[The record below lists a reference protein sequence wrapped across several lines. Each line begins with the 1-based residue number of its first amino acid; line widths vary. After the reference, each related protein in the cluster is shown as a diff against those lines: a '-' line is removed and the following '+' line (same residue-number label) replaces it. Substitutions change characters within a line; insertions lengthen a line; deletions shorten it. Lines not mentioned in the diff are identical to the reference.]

1 MASMSPIDRGGSS
14 TRWSDLFA
22 DGRLSV
28 VLVLAG
34 GTLLYAMNM
43 YFTAALMP
51 TIVQDIGGARYY
63 AWVIIG
69 FVLAAMVGTMF
80 VDRTLD
86 LYGAR
91 ACYVL
96 AFVVFGI
103 GATANALSATI
114 DLLIFARVAQGL
126 GGGFLAG
133 LGYAVIRTVM
143 PERLWA
149 RATGITASMWG
160 VGTLVGPLLGGVFAE
175 FGAWRWA
182 YGAVA
187 TAAVLLILVARRAL
201 PGKGETAS
209 DGHRRPVPVASLA
222 VLLLA
227 ALTISLSSFVSP
239 LWLMLATIG
248 AGLLLLVV
256 FTIVERRMATTL
268 LPAAT
273 YERSNPLKWIYLTA
287 GFLCAGVMIE
297 NFIPLFAQHL
307 GGLTPLLAGIF
318 GAVLSAGWVIAQMLV
333 VSVEDPVRRRLAMR
347 AGPVLLASG
356 LVTYGLL
363 QANGAATPS
372 IVLWF
377 VGLFMAGVG
386 IGIAYPFLSV
396 AAMSNSPDPKE
407 ARKAA
412 AGLATIQTI
421 AFAVTSSLAG
431 CFMALGGGDPL
442 ASARYL
448 TFGIAAITVLGIVAA
463 YPATR
468 GRPAA
473 SPPKPSGII

>member
-1 MASMSPIDRGGSS
+1 MDPIDRGGSS
-14 TRWSDLFA
+14 TRWSELFA
-22 DGRLSV
+22 DGRLSI

-51 TIVQDIGGARYY
+51 TIVEDIGGARYY

-69 FVLAAMVGTMF
+69 FVLAAMIGTTF
-80 VDRTLD
+80 VDRSLD

-91 ACYVL
+91 ICYLL
-96 AFVVFGI
+96 AFAVFGI
-103 GATANALSATI
+103 GATANALSASI

-160 VGTLVGPLLGGVFAE
+160 VGTLLGPLLGGLFAE

-182 YGAVA
+182 YATVA
-187 TAAVLLILVARRAL
+187 AAALLLIFVARRAL
-201 PGKGETAS
+201 PRRSETAH
-209 DGHRRPVPVASLA
+209 DGQRRPIPMASLA
-222 VLLLA
+222 VLILA
-227 ALTISLSSFVSP
+227 AMSISLSSFADT
-239 LWLMLATIG
+239 WLLTLATIA
-248 AGLLLLVV
+248 AGLLLLVLFV
-256 FTIVERRMATTL
+256 FVEQRATTTL

-273 YERSNPLKWIYLTA
+273 YERTSPLKWIYLTA
-287 GFLCAGVMIE
+287 GFVCAGVMIE

-307 GGLTPLLAGIF
+307 GGLTPLLAGTL
-318 GAVLSAGWVIAQMLV
+318 GAALSAGWVFVQMLI
-333 VSVEDPVRRRLAMR
+333 VSVEDRAKRRLAMR

-356 LVTYGLL
+356 LAAYGML
-363 QANGAATPS
+363 QSHDPATPS

-377 VGLFMAGVG
+377 IVLLIAGVG
-386 IGIAYPFLSV
+386 TGIAYPFLSV
-396 AAMSNSPDPKE
+396 AAMSSSPDPRE
-407 ARKAA
+407 GRKAA
-412 AGLATIQTI
+412 AGLATTQTI
-421 AFAVTSSLAG
+421 AFALTSSLAG
-431 CFMALGGGDPL
+431 SFMALGGDDLL

-448 TFGIAAITVLGIVAA
+448 IFGIAGITALGIVAA
-463 YPATR
+463 YLATR
-468 GRPAA
+468 R
-473 SPPKPSGII
+473 SPTVSR

>member
-1 MASMSPIDRGGSS
+1 MNPTDRDGSP
-14 TRWSDLFA
+14 TRWADLFT
-22 DGRLSV
+22 DGRFAI

-51 TIVQDIGGARYY
+51 TIIQDIGGARHY

-69 FVLAAMVGTMF
+69 FVLAAMVGSTF
-80 VDRTLD
+80 VDRSLD

-91 ACYVL
+91 SCYVL
-96 AFVVFGI
+96 AFVIFGL
-103 GATANALSATI
+103 GATANALSSTI
-114 DLLIFARVAQGL
+114 HLLVFARVAQGL

-143 PERLWA
+143 PQRLWA

-160 VGTLVGPLLGGVFAE
+160 LGTLMGPLTGGLFAE

-187 TAAVLLILVARRAL
+187 AAAILLIFVARRAL
-201 PGKGETAS
+201 PGKGETTS
-209 DGHRRPVPVASLA
+209 VPHRRPIPVVSMI

-227 ALTISLSSFVSP
+227 AMTISVSSFASM
-239 LWLMLATIG
+239 LWPMLAIAG

-256 FTIVERRMATTL
+256 FVIIEKRMTTTL
-268 LPAAT
+268 LPAAA

-287 GFLCAGVMIE
+287 AFVCAGVIIE
-297 NFIPLFAQHL
+297 NFIPLFAQRL
-307 GGLTPLLAGIF
+307 GGLTPLLAGAL

-333 VSVEDPVRRRLAMR
+333 VSVEDAARRRLAIR

-356 LVTYGLL
+356 LAAYGLL
-363 QANGAATPS
+363 QTNEAAMPS

-377 VGLFMAGVG
+377 VALFVAGLGT
-386 IGIAYPFLSV
+386 GIAYPFLSV
-396 AAMSNSPDPKE
+396 AAMSSSPDPAE
-407 ARKAA
+407 GRKAA
-412 AGLATIQTI
+412 AGLATTQTI
-421 AFAVTSSLAG
+421 AFAVTSSLTG
-431 CFMALGGGDPL
+431 CFLAFGDGNPL

-448 TFGIAAITVLGIVAA
+448 VFGVAAITALGIVAA
-463 YPATR
+463 DLAIR
-468 GRPAA
+468 QGAVALR
-473 SPPKPSGII
+473 